1 MIDTV
6 YLPLAYR
13 TPEDVAASSTASLP
27 GLSVMAT
34 SSTLT
39 SSAAVQ
45 IATYVASTLTTSII
59 SSTASSV
66 MTANATGL
74 FNTTEEDA
82 GAGKG
87 ECKLLG
93 PFAVLVQGAL
103 GLLALLSL
111 VYKRW
116 RERPQRP
123 VKIWAFDA
131 SKQVVGS
138 ALLHLANL
146 GMSQFSSGQL
156 EAARAH
162 AAAIAEAASKAVAT
176 GDKNKFGHN
185 PNPCSFY
192 LLNLAIDT
200 TIGIPILIVIL
211 RLYAVGAALIVKP
224 PESIQ
229 SGNYGQPPKW
239 TWWLKQAV
247 LYFFG
252 LLSMKACVFLIFE
265 LCPWIIVVGNWALR
279 WTEGNE
285 AIQIAFVMLIFPLI
299 MNALQYYIIDSFI
312 KKKASDP
319 DGTEEREREEGE
331 EEGLLTPD
339 SDTIVADEG
348 DIDQAR
354 KEAKVLVKSEGS
366 ERKSNGVSKE
376 NEPPGT
382 PQTGESSGSSSNAGE
397 QSPARKTT

>member
-1 MIDTV
+1 MTDT
-6 YLPLAYR
+6 LAYL
-13 TPEDVAASSTASLP
+13 TPTDVAASSTASLP

-39 SSAAVQ
+39 PSAAIQ
-45 IATYVASTLTTSII
+45 IATYVATTLTMSLAE
-59 SSTASSV
+59 STASSI
-66 MTANATGL
+66 MTANATGV
-74 FNTTEEDA
+74 FNTTGEDA
-82 GAGKG
+82 GADKG

-138 ALLHLANL
+138 VLLHLANL

-162 AAAIAEAASKAVAT
+162 AVAIAEAATKAVAT
-176 GDKNKFGHN
+176 GDKDKFGHN

-211 RLYAVGAALIVKP
+211 RLYTVGATLFIKP

-239 TWWLKQAV
+239 TWWLKQSV

-312 KKKASDP
+312 KKKVSAEDEA
-319 DGTEEREREEGE
+319 EEREHERGE

-339 SDTIVADEG
+339 SDTLVAQAG
-348 DIDQAR
+348 DIDEAR
-354 KEAKVLVKSEGS
+354 EEVKVSVESKES
-366 ERKSNGVSKE
+366 ERKSSGVGKE

-382 PQTGESSGSSSNAGE
+382 PQTGESSGSASNTEE